1 MRHGPGLLLCTSIG
15 TLGIVVIG
23 CHQAG
28 VPAAR
33 VDAKADSVVGKV
45 QVVGVD
51 PFPQV
56 ILVRD
61 GKSKTLTLIGSPA
74 LGRLNGLRIA
84 AVGRAADS
92 RLTVARFTVLEA
104 NGVPATDGRLI
115 ADTAALYLQT
125 SDGVRHR
132 LVSPSPRL
140 RARAGSR
147 VWVSGPLD
155 REPVAYGFIE

>member
-74 LGRLNGLRIA
+74 LGRL
-84 AVGRAADS
+84 ADS

-115 ADTAALYLQT
+115 ADTAALYVQT